1 MSVEESAPHKNSLLA
16 APLMF
21 CTRIALRYPVA
32 TIALSL
38 GLALVAMGYTSLKLG
53 YKTSRIDLMNPN
65 SDYNRLWTE
74 YINEFG
80 DEDDA
85 VIVVEGKNRDA
96 VVPVLQE
103 VAAQLA
109 REQRLFHAVL
119 HGVDLDK
126 IRSKGLHYLS
136 ADDLTGLNRFL
147 DQSGPIIDG
156 NWAQLNLGNLSQG
169 LAMKLNMLSAK
180 PDSPELRATQE
191 EVSRLVDSL
200 QTMLSQRKTYV
211 SPWPGMPN
219 SFATL
224 SELSSEYLLTNE
236 GRLGF
241 VLLRLARND
250 DGFARNNEAV
260 DELRK
265 LIARIEAQHP
275 GTRVGLTGLPVMEND
290 EMRSS
295 QSSMMWASLVS
306 LAGVAI
312 LFVAGFGGL
321 RHALL
326 ANLILLIGMA
336 WTFGYVT
343 LVVGHLNILSVSFTS
358 TLIGIGIDY
367 GVHYVARYLQLG
379 GRLRDPKQTLLET
392 SHGVGPAI
400 LTGALTTAVS
410 FFAAGFTS
418 FTGVAE
424 LGIIAG
430 GGVFICCVAELLILP
445 AAITLVDRSSI
456 GRRMPEPL
464 EVHRWIEPFVRNPRM
479 VLTVTVAFTG
489 LLACGL
495 TQLWYDHN
503 LLNLQAEGLESIEL
517 EQRLL
522 EECNQ
527 SVWFAVSIADSRE
540 ELLARK
546 EQLLKLPSV
555 ERTEEIVSLLPGEL
569 EVKQPIIVGIQKRL
583 SSLPERPPLIPV
595 DHPEELGRGLARLQE
610 WFATHQ
616 EPRVARQLELARDTL
631 RRLPLND
638 CYSVLSQFQQHMAGD
653 LLSRLYVLRSM
664 SNPEPPRLSDLPQS
678 LVHRFVGQHDRYLL
692 KIFGRGNIWDFEALQ
707 RFVTDVRSVDSRVT
721 GNPLQAY
728 EGTREMKGSYER
740 AALFALV
747 IIMGLLWIDFRN
759 LKYALLAAL
768 PLSLGVLQM
777 FGIMG
782 LLNLPLN
789 PANMIALPLILGIGV
804 DYGVHLI
811 HDYREQKGRFRM
823 SPSTAVAVL
832 VDSLTTIVGFG
843 AMMIATHR
851 GLQSLGRVLTLGVTC
866 CLFTSLVMLPALLS
880 WMSWNR
886 KDDSEDAADA
896 EHKKLRHG
904 YAQGDE
910 HPGEHPREFG
920 NTLVDQGRVIGR
932 ELSFPQRELNA

>member
-1 MSVEESAPHKNSLLA
+1 ML
-16 APLMF
+16 F
-21 CTRIALRYPVA
+21 TRLALRYPVA
-32 TIALSL
+32 TIALSI
-38 GLALVAMGYTSLKLG
+38 GLALVCTVYSGTRLG
-53 YKTSRIDLMNPN
+53 YRTSRIDLMNPN
-65 SDYNRLWTE
+65 SDYNRLWNE

-103 VAAQLA
+103 VSQRLS

-119 HGVDLDK
+119 HGVDLEK

-136 ADDLTGLNRFL
+136 AEDLAGIERFL

-156 NWAQLNLGNLSQG
+156 NWAQLNLGNLAQG

-180 PDSPELRATQE
+180 PDSPELAATQE

-200 QTMLSQRKTYV
+200 QTMLAQRKNYI
-211 SPWPGMPN
+211 SPWPGMPS

-224 SELSSEYLLTNE
+224 SELSAEYLLTNE
-236 GRLGF
+236 GKLGF
-241 VLLRLARND
+241 VLLRLARNE
-250 DGFARNNEAV
+250 DGFARNDEAI
-260 DELRK
+260 DELRR
-265 LIARIEAQHP
+265 LITQIEAHHP
-275 GTRVGLTGLPVMEND
+275 GTRLGLTGLPVMEND

-312 LFVAGFGGL
+312 LFIAGFGGI

-343 LVVGHLNILSVSFTS
+343 LFVGHLNILSVSFTS

-367 GVHYVARYLQLG
+367 GVHYVARYLQLA
-379 GRLRDPKQTLLET
+379 GRLRDPKSTLLET

-430 GGVFICCVAELLILP
+430 GGVLICCVAELLILP
-445 AAITLVDRSSI
+445 AAISLVDRSGI
-456 GRRMPEPL
+456 GRKMPEPL
-464 EVHRWIEPFVRNPRM
+464 EVHRWIEPVVRNPRF
-479 VLTVTVAFTG
+479 VLVATVAFTG
-489 LLACGL
+489 LLACGI
-495 TQLWYDHN
+495 TRLWYDHN
-503 LLNLQAEGLESIEL
+503 LLNMQAEGLESVEL
-517 EQRLL
+517 ERRLL

-555 ERTEEIVSLLPGEL
+555 ERTEEIVSLLPSDRD
-569 EVKQPIIVGIQKRL
+569 VKRPLIAGIQKRL
-583 SSLPERPPLIPV
+583 ASLPERPPLIPV
-595 DHPEELGRGLARLQE
+595 DHPEELGRGLARLQQ
-610 WFATHQ
+610 WFADHR
-616 EPRVARQLELARDTL
+616 EPRAARQLEQVRDSL
-631 RRLPLND
+631 RKLPLND
-638 CYSVLSQFQQHMAGD
+638 CYNVLSQFQQHMAGD

-664 SNPEPPRLSDLPQS
+664 SNPEPPQLSDLPQS

-707 RFVTDVRSVDSRVT
+707 RFVQDVRSVDPRVT

-728 EGTREMKGSYER
+728 EGTLEMKGSYER
-740 AALFALV
+740 AAMFALV
-747 IIMGLLWIDFRN
+747 IILIVLWIDFRN
-759 LKYALLAAL
+759 VGYTLLAAL
-768 PLSLGVLQM
+768 PLTIGVLQM

-782 LLNLPLN
+782 LLNVPLN
-789 PANMIALPLILGIGV
+789 PANTIALPLILGIGV

-811 HDYREQKGRFRM
+811 HDYREQTGRFRM

-851 GLQSLGRVLTLGVTC
+851 GLQSLGRVLTIGVTC

-880 WMSWNR
+880 WMSWKR
-886 KDDSEDAADA
+886 GGEDEAQPTP
-896 EHKKLRHG
+896 EPKRLRHG
-904 YAQGDE
+904 YATGDQ
-910 HPGEHPREFG
+910 HPGEHADEHGHPI
-920 NTLVDQGRVIGR
+920 VADGRVVGR
-932 ELSFPQRELNA
+932 EISFPERESKV